1 MYMPEM
7 LWLLYFIE
15 RQGYEVEC
23 IGLHQ
28 DNTSTQ
34 LLMNNGWFSSGK
46 KTKHI
51 RAKFF
56 FIKDR
61 IDDGEMIVVN
71 CPTKGMWADILTKPL
86 QGKAFRV
93 MRSKLMNCKE
103 DYFES
108 EETEKERAKGKP
120 VVGRVSRPGSTRP
133 LQECV
138 GRSAMS
144 RRLAGTDRQHVGES
158 RIMRRR
164 TQRPK
169 ERGGE

>member
-15 RQGYEVEC
+15 SQGYEVEC

-34 LLMNNGWFSSGK
+34 LLMNNGRFSSGK

-51 RAKFF
+51 QAKFF

-61 IDDGEMIVVN
+61 IDDGEMIGVN

-93 MRSKLMNCKE
+93 MRLILMNCKE
-103 DYFES
+103 GYFES
-108 EETEKERAKGKP
+108 VETEKE
-120 VVGRVSRPGSTRP
+120 
-133 LQECV
+133 
-138 GRSAMS
+138 
-144 RRLAGTDRQHVGES
+144 
-158 RIMRRR
+158 
-164 TQRPK
+164 
-169 ERGGE
+169 